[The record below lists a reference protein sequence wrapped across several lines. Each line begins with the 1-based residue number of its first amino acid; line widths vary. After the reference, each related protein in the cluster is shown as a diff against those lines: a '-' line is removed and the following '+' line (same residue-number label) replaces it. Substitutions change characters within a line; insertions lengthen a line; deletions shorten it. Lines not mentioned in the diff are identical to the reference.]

1 MWYSYTANTL
11 WLSGSGTKT
20 FITAKE
26 QNIVETKGQGNAQFV
41 KITCVQNKMCLDL
54 LLFHEFIFASCT
66 DSMVC
71 AL

>member
-1 MWYSYTANTL
+1 M
-11 WLSGSGTKT
+11 SGSGTKT

-26 QNIVETKGQGNAQFV
+26 QNIVETERQGNAKFV

-54 LLFHEFIFASCT
+54 LLFYEFIFANCT
-66 DSMVC
+66 GSMVC